1 VVLRKKILAKL
12 FVREYWLQLM
22 ILPILV
28 VLSYYAILYGRL
40 FEFLVFIT
48 IWIQLEI
55 TYRQWWLEAE
65 GRRPL

>member
-1 VVLRKKILAKL
+1 LRLKNRNGLEAWFQGKILVKL

-28 VLSYYAILYGRL
+28 VLSYYAILYGGL

-48 IWIQLEI
+48 MWIQLEI
-55 TYRQWWLEAE
+55 TYRQ
-65 GRRPL
+65 

>member
-1 VVLRKKILAKL
+1 MVLRKKILAKL

-48 IWIQLEI
+48 MWIQLEI

>member
-1 VVLRKKILAKL
+1 VVSRKKILAKL

-22 ILPILV
+22 ILSILV

-48 IWIQLEI
+48 MWI
-55 TYRQWWLEAE
+55 
-65 GRRPL
+65 